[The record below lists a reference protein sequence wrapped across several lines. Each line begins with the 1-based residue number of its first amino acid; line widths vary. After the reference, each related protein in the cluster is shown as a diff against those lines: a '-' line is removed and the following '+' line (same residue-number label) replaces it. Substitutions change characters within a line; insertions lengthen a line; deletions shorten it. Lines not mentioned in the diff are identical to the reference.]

1 MTSCVFPLS
10 FSLSP
15 LPPSPRGVGTLS
27 RCTRTGGV
35 HGREAIVIRENLT
48 LTLDTKEMR
57 MEVIMLRNRGG
68 GALTLS
74 RIRFPLILDSLDCYL
89 MEEEGRLFTV
99 VARVIFKAKRM
110 LRLNYGHRYIHRY
123 PRIILVIF
131 YIFHRKDGK
140 AVF

>member
-1 MTSCVFPLS
+1 MRLRCIL
-10 FSLSP
+10 SLS
-15 LPPSPRGVGTLS
+15 LSLFSPSPFPRRVGTLS

-48 LTLDTKEMR
+48 LALDTKEMR

-89 MEEEGRLFTV
+89 MEEEGAASSPSLLLELSS
-99 VARVIFKAKRM
+99 KRKEC
-110 LRLNYGHRYIHRY
+110 Y
-123 PRIILVIF
+123 V
-131 YIFHRKDGK
+131 
-140 AVF
+140 